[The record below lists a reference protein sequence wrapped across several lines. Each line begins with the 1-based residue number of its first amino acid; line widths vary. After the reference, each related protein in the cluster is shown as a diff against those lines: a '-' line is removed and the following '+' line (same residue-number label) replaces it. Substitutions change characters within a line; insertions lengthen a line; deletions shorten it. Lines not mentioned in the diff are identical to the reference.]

1 MSHGFHRSTSQHRP
15 TPPPPDGVVR
25 AWAAFSAGTTPRNTH
40 RTLPWLAQPP
50 SNLQLDSGVGTFSP
64 EASSPGAR
72 LSASPAQATG
82 RTPSPATPSIG
93 HRVVRSSPER
103 VKLSGGHRTAARM
116 PGGCHG
122 NAAARQSARLG
133 DAGSRTD
140 GSEGIKSSRRA
151 AAGAPCCCWGSISAS
166 SFTVS

>member
-1 MSHGFHRSTSQHRP
+1 MSHVFHRSTSQHRP
-15 TPPPPDGVVR
+15 TPPPPPPWGLGSIQRWHNTKKHTPHSAMAGPTAKQPAARQWGWHVQPRSIVPRR
-25 AWAAFSAGTTPRNTH
+25 APISIARPSH
-40 RTLPWLAQPP
+40 RTHTLARHAVHWTSRRPQQPRT
-50 SNLQLDSGVGTFSP
+50 G
-64 EASSPGAR
+64 
-72 LSASPAQATG
+72 QAL
-82 RTPSPATPSIG
+82 R
-93 HRVVRSSPER
+93 
-103 VKLSGGHRTAARM
+103 GHRTAARM

-151 AAGAPCCCWGSISAS
+151 AAGALCCCWGSISAS